1 MFSISKKFKDE
12 LKLTNMALNE
22 FFKQK
27 DFFKWAIPGLFYR
40 LFLVFSNKHY
50 NFYNN
55 ICEKCPSS
63 IRCRDWNP
71 RPLGIESPPVTTRP
85 GLPTTANTFYRSY
98 LDVLKLLSKI
108 LLNRPHSVD
117 SVNILPRYEEGLL

>member
-1 MFSISKKFKDE
+1 MLNNSAFRLHWNHDLQFFAKF
-12 LKLTNMALNE
+12 
-22 FFKQK
+22 FFKNGPSPASFIVYFRPFQT
-27 DFFKWAIPGLFYR
+27 
-40 LFLVFSNKHY
+40 N

-63 IRCRDWNP
+63 IRCLDWNP